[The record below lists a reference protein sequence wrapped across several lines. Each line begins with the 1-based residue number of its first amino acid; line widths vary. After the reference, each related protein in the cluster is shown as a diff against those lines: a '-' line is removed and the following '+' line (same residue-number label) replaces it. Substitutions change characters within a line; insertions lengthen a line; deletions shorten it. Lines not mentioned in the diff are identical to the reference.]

1 MTDARIL
8 RRWPSASR
16 LLLCLVRT
24 FTACSQR
31 FALSA
36 VLPLD
41 RIALWYY
48 VLCFVVFATMAI
60 AGLHGSSI
68 SIYGSI
74 YPYSTVK
81 HQPLLGKPKS
91 VRSDEWNFHTPTILN
106 QILRRDRLAA
116 DSS

>member
-1 MTDARIL
+1 MFYKTPGAIDYDEAHS
-8 RRWPSASR
+8 WM
-16 LLLCLVRT
+16 
-24 FTACSQR
+24 
-31 FALSA
+31 
-36 VLPLD
+36 PLD

-48 VLCFVVFATMAI
+48 ALCFVGFASMAI

-116 DSS
+116 ESSLG